1 MVRSK
6 NKGGFCMLRS
16 IKTKLIAFV
25 CVLLTVISVSVL
37 GSVLYFVTDYV
48 DSTVAIQASSGVAG
62 LHNLLEESK
71 KEMKSQAVLLAAHP
85 EVVKA
90 VESKDTAQVLA
101 VMTRI
106 LKDNPIDSVTISDEK
121 GIVIARTHEPGKKGD
136 SVANQVNVREAL
148 KGNATAGIEPGT
160 VVKLSA
166 RAGAPIRNAAGQIV
180 GVMTPGVT
188 LTKNEVV
195 DQAKNIYKVDA
206 TIFFGDVREST
217 TISREGKR
225 QTGTKLDPTIAEIV
239 LKQGKRYNGSANI
252 LGVRYLTSYEPI
264 VGADGKNIGI
274 LFAGKSLTEAY
285 AIRDKMTWTVTG
297 ISCSVLFIAFFLT
310 LLLTRRM
317 INPLLQLG
325 AGVGAVA
332 EGDLTRSVRV
342 VSADEV
348 GKLAQDFNT
357 MLIHLRNLV
366 SQIRDLSQTLAAS
379 SEELTASAEQSAEV
393 SHQVA
398 KSITEVAEGAS
409 RQLTAVNQTSVVVE
423 QVSASAQGV
432 AATSEKITSLSNKAT
447 TTTLNGSNAIE
458 KAVKQMGDISEGSQ
472 AVRLAVEKLAA
483 SSQQIG
489 EIITVISGIAGQT
502 NLLALNAA
510 IEAARA
516 GEQGRG
522 FAVVA
527 EEVRKLAEQ
536 SESAAKEIT
545 ALIRR
550 NQTDIEHA
558 VEAMKNG
565 ENSVRAGIEVVNAA
579 GGSFRE
585 IAKMTDEVSSQMAG
599 VSSAIGE
606 IAKGSEN
613 IVGSVGDIAG
623 VSREAADQ
631 AQNVSAAA
639 QELTA
644 SMNEISTS
652 SQSLAK
658 MAQELQKAIHKF
670 RM

>member
-1 MVRSK
+1 M
-6 NKGGFCMLRS
+6 FRS
-16 IKTKLIAFV
+16 IKTKLIVFI
-25 CVLLTVISVSVL
+25 CVLLTSISLSVL

-71 KEMKSQAVLLAAHP
+71 KEMKSQAVLLASHP
-85 EVVKA
+85 EVAKT
-90 VESKDTAQVLA
+90 VEIKDTAQLLA

-106 LKDNPIDSVTISDEK
+106 LKDTPIDSVTISDEK
-121 GIVIARTHEPGKKGD
+121 GIVLARTHEPGKKGD
-136 SVANQVNVREAL
+136 SIANQINVREAL

-166 RAGAPIRNAAGQIV
+166 RAGAPIRNAAGQII

-195 DQAKNIYKVDA
+195 DQAKNVYKVDA
-206 TIFFGDVREST
+206 TIFLGDVREST
-217 TISREGKR
+217 TISRDGKR
-225 QTGTKLDPTIAEIV
+225 QIGTKLDPAIAEIV

-252 LGVRYLTSYEPI
+252 LGVPYLTSYEPI
-264 VGADGKNIGI
+264 VGADGKNVGI
-274 LFAGKSLTEAY
+274 LFAGKALTEAY
-285 AIRDKMTWTVTG
+285 AIRDKMTWTVAG
-297 ISCSVLFIAFFLT
+297 IAVIVLFIAFFLT
-310 LLLTRRM
+310 LLLTQRM

-332 EGDLTRSVRV
+332 GGDLTKAVTIRSM
-342 VSADEV
+342 DEV

-366 SQIRDLSQTLAAS
+366 SQVRDLSQTLAAS

-393 SHQVA
+393 SHQVSA
-398 KSITEVAEGAS
+398 SITEVAAGAS
-409 RQLTAVNQTSVVVE
+409 RQLKAVRQTSVVVE
-423 QVSASAQGV
+423 QVSASAQEV
-432 AATSEKITSLSNKAT
+432 AATSETITTLSNKASK
-447 TTTLNGSNAIE
+447 TTLNGSGAIE
-458 KAVKQMGDISEGSQ
+458 KAVQQMGDIGNGSQ

-483 SSQQIG
+483 SSLQIG

-516 GEQGRG
+516 GEAGRG

-536 SESAAKEIT
+536 SEAAAKEIT
-545 ALIRR
+545 GLIRR
-550 NQTDIEHA
+550 NQTDIDHA
-558 VEAMKNG
+558 VRAMESG
-565 ENSVRAGIEVVNAA
+565 ETSVRTGIDVVSAA

-585 IAKMTDEVSSQMAG
+585 IAKMTDDVSSQMTG

-613 IVGSVGDIAG
+613 IVSSVKEIEG
-623 VSREAADQ
+623 VSKEAADQ

-639 QELTA
+639 EELTA
-644 SMNEISTS
+644 SMTEISTS

-658 MAQELQKAIHKF
+658 MAQELQKAINKF
-670 RM
+670 RL